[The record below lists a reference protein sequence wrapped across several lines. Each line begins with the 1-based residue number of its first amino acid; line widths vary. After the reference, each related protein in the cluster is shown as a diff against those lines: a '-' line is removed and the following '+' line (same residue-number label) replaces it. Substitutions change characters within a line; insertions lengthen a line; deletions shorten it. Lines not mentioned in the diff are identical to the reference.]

1 MEIITIIN
9 ANDDHLFYAT
19 GTFQLV
25 IGDPFVP
32 VIGDVKEI
40 PGGGSSQS

>member
-1 MEIITIIN
+1 MEIIIN
-9 ANDDHLFYAT
+9 ANDNHLVYAT

-32 VIGDVKEI
+32 VLGDVKEI
-40 PGGGSSQS
+40 PGGGSSHS